1 MMRFLALAMLFAAA
15 GCTSDSYPL
24 PSGPGSSV
32 TARTKIGMSVPTVVI
47 FMEPRPGDRI
57 EFVSA
62 EPVGTLGDT
71 DVRFHFSPPVINAD
85 GSRTV
90 GEKLEQLAGA
100 SVTID
105 RNASPGP
112 ENTVG
117 IVAELTPRSAG
128 TFTLANVR
136 LHYRLNGGSEQVKEG
151 VSVVFTICAA
161 DPAPA
166 DCEASPAP

>member
-1 MMRFLALAMLFAAA
+1 MKRLLAFAVLVVVAS
-15 GCTSDSYPL
+15 CSTDSYPL
-24 PSGPGSSV
+24 PSGPGSSITV
-32 TARTKIGMSVPTVVI
+32 PTRIGTSVPNVVI

-62 EPVGTLGDT
+62 EPVGTLGDM

-90 GEKLEQLAGA
+90 GERLEQLAGA
-100 SVTID
+100 SINID
-105 RNASPGP
+105 RNASSGP

-117 IVAELTPRSAG
+117 IVAELTPHSAG

-161 DPAPA
+161 DPAPV
-166 DCEASPAP
+166 DCEESPAP

>member
-1 MMRFLALAMLFAAA
+1 MMRFLALAMLFSAA

-32 TARTKIGMSVPTVVI
+32 TAPTKIGMSVPTVVI
-47 FMEPRPGDRI
+47 FMDPRPGDRI

-71 DVRFHFSPPVINAD
+71 DVRFFFSPSIIGSD
-85 GSRTV
+85 GSHIV
-90 GEKLEQLAGA
+90 GEKLEPLAGA
-100 SVTID
+100 TVTID
-105 RNASPGP
+105 GNASPEP

-117 IVAELTPRSAG
+117 IVAELTPHSAG

-161 DPAPA
+161 DPAPSA
-166 DCEASPAP
+166 CETSPPL

>member
-1 MMRFLALAMLFAAA
+1 MKRFLAIAVLVIVA
-15 GCTSDSYPL
+15 GCSSDSYPL

-32 TARTKIGMSVPTVVI
+32 TVPTRIGTSVPTVVI

-90 GEKLEQLAGA
+90 REKLEHLPRATA
-100 SVTID
+100 NLH
-105 RNASPGP
+105 RNPP
-112 ENTVG
+112 
-117 IVAELTPRSAG
+117 
-128 TFTLANVR
+128 
-136 LHYRLNGGSEQVKEG
+136 
-151 VSVVFTICAA
+151 
-161 DPAPA
+161 
-166 DCEASPAP
+166 

>member
-1 MMRFLALAMLFAAA
+1 MKRFLALSMLFAIA

-32 TARTKIGMSVPTVVI
+32 TAPTKIGMPVPTVVI

-71 DVRFHFSPPVINAD
+71 IVRFFFSPAIIAAD
-85 GSRTV
+85 GSHIV
-90 GEKLEQLAGA
+90 GEKLEPLAGA
-100 SVTID
+100 SVSVD
-105 RNASPGP
+105 RNAPAGGESS
-112 ENTVG
+112 VG
-117 IVAELTPRSAG
+117 IVAELTPNSAG
-128 TFTLANVR
+128 TFTLTNVR
-136 LHYRLNGGSEQVKEG
+136 LHYRLNGGSEQVNEG
-151 VSVVFTICAA
+151 LSVVFTICAA

-166 DCEASPAP
+166 SCEASPLP